1 MVYRCIKMSPSAA
14 NPVAG
19 GPQNILTSTLRL
31 LLCLQNPLPSNV
43 VVGDGKPRGKVQ
55 YPDPYAAT
63 NPTKVCRVTGKVVAL
78 LNWMKRTSAMLYVLG
93 TTQSVW

>member
-1 MVYRCIKMSPSAA
+1 MSSCAA

-19 GPQNILTSTLRL
+19 GLHILTSTLRL

-43 VVGDGKPRGKVQ
+43 VVGDGKPHGKVQ

-63 NPTKVCRVTGKVVAL
+63 NPTKVCSVTGRVVAL
-78 LNWMKRTSAMLYVLG
+78 LIWIE
-93 TTQSVW
+93 